1 MLQLAEGRQSGG
13 TLHTRRP
20 DMGEIMAIQELQVQ
34 GFRSLR
40 DVKWQPGRLNLLVGP
55 NGGGKSNVLRCLE
68 LISHA
73 ARGELQSTLAEG
85 GGMVPLLWDHQPGS
99 YGWKVRIDPVDQPRD
114 PIKDAIT
121 YEVELVQVG
130 RGSAYEFHKDS
141 LGNWH
146 KYDQGLEKSPYWIF
160 NRDPRG
166 AYLFDQSQR
175 KLVTIEE
182 QTSDNP
188 DGYDENESL
197 LSHIGDMRNRIPS
210 LVRRVIEGWG
220 IYHDVHAERG
230 SLMRRPATTQ
240 FTKRLAP
247 DGGNLATVLHTLY
260 TGDKEFRGLIDEGM
274 RAGFGQEYDQ
284 LVFQPAAAQQIQL
297 AIQWR
302 SSKEPHAGAD
312 LSDGTLRF
320 LLLLTVLSH
329 PEPGALIAIDE
340 PEVGLHPSMLAII
353 ADYANAAAERTQL
366 VLTTHSPDFLD
377 AFSDLSP
384 RVTLCH
390 WEDGQTNLYPLD
402 EKTLAKWLERYRLGH
417 LFTRGELEALA
428 LPPVEP
434 LVDIHKRFAGLPSE
448 DDAMADLKDA
458 D

>member
-1 MLQLAEGRQSGG
+1 
-13 TLHTRRP
+13 
-20 DMGEIMAIQELQVQ
+20 MAIQELQIQ

-55 NGGGKSNVLRCLE
+55 NGSGKSNVLRCLE

-73 ARGELQSTLAEG
+73 AKGELQSTLAEEG
-85 GGMVPLLWDHQPGS
+85 GIVPLLWDHQPGS
-99 YGWKVRIDPVDQPRD
+99 FGWKVRIDPVDQPRD
-114 PIKDAIT
+114 PIKDALT
-121 YEVELVQVG
+121 YEVELAQVG
-130 RGSAYEFHKDS
+130 RGSGYQLTKDS

-146 KYDQGLEKSPYWIF
+146 DYEQGRQESPYWIF
-160 NRDPRG
+160 KRDPFH
-166 AYLFDQSQR
+166 AYVFDQHGARREKIKPES
-175 KLVTIEE
+175 
-182 QTSDNP
+182 SDNP

-197 LSHIGDMRNRIPS
+197 LTHVGDLRNRVPN
-210 LVRRVIEGWG
+210 LTRRVIEGWS

-230 SLMRRPATTQ
+230 SLMRRPTTTQ

-260 TGDKEFRGLIDEGM
+260 TGNKEFRGLIDEGM

-297 AIQWR
+297 AIQWK

-340 PEVGLHPSMLAII
+340 PELGLHPSMLPII
-353 ADYANAAAERTQL
+353 ADYANSASERTQV
-366 VLTTHSPDFLD
+366 VLTTHSPEFLD

-390 WEDGQTNLYPLD
+390 WEDGQTHLYALD
-402 EKTLAKWLERYRLGH
+402 ETTLEKWLHRYRLGH
-417 LFTRGELEALA
+417 LFTRGELETLA
-428 LPPVEP
+428 LPLVEP
-434 LVDIHKRFAGLPSE
+434 LEDIHKRFADLPSE
-448 DDAMADLKDA
+448 DEAMADREDR